1 VIEWL
6 REHCLSFPH
15 ATESIQ
21 WGEHLVFKVSGK
33 VFAIAALEPAQ
44 NILTIK
50 CAPEKFNDSVERP
63 GITPAAYLARAKWIS
78 IESEDTVPR
87 AELKAMIRES
97 YDLVWAKLP
106 KKTQQALGE
115 GARSVKRKK
124 RPAS

>member
-6 REHCLSFPH
+6 RKYCLSFPH

-21 WGEHLVFKVSGK
+21 WGDHLVFKVSGK
-33 VFAIAALEPAQ
+33 VFAITALEPSQ

-97 YDLVWAKLP
+97 YELVWAKLP
-106 KKTQQALGE
+106 KKARTALCD
-115 GARSVKRKK
+115 GAR
-124 RPAS
+124 